1 MKRHTGTGQGRQGE
15 GKEGRGVCSV
25 LPMVPSPLLLLH
37 ALLRVLLLGL
47 RRFLL
52 SHILICQL
60 LLLLLLIFSESLVLL
75 IFIF

>member
-1 MKRHTGTGQGRQGE
+1 M
-15 GKEGRGVCSV
+15 

-60 LLLLLLIFSESLVLL
+60 LLLLLIIISESLVLL